1 MIHCN
6 EQEFLF
12 GDLLLAAPVS
22 SPGTGPDKVAS
33 QRVWFPG
40 EDVWYDFFTHER
52 FDGGRECEISKPL
65 EEFPLYVRGGW
76 VLPMQPYTPRPASTP
91 LTTLVMRVYPSAGD
105 ADNTYTLYED
115 DGVTRDYE
123 RGAYAT
129 TQLNYRRAGRVTTV
143 TVRPAEGVYEGQVVK
158 RAYRLQLPAAGKIE
172 KVRVGGRTVKPVFD
186 ETLKCSVVEVPAT
199 DIRREVKIEIVG

>member
-1 MIHCN
+1 M
-6 EQEFLF
+6 
-12 GDLLLAAPVS
+12 
-22 SPGTGPDKVAS
+22 
-33 QRVWFPG
+33 WFPG

-91 LTTLVMRVYPSAGD
+91 LTTLVMRVYPSADD

-129 TQLNYRRAGRVTTV
+129 TQLNYRRTGRVTT
-143 TVRPAEGVYEGQVVK
+143 P
-158 RAYRLQLPAAGKIE
+158 
-172 KVRVGGRTVKPVFD
+172 
-186 ETLKCSVVEVPAT
+186 
-199 DIRREVKIEIVG
+199 